1 MFLDVGRFCSLSMY
15 VRVANSRI
23 NFIFIFLLIS
33 ISKDRITKARRFSQE
48 TTKKLGSSKEVN
60 RNGKKKP

>member
-1 MFLDVGRFCSLSMY
+1 MSELQIVEL
-15 VRVANSRI
+15 
-23 NFIFIFLLIS
+23 IFLLIS

-60 RNGKKKP
+60 RNSKKKL